1 MGPLIHAFPRDI
13 ASAALRTSTREQV
26 HGQRC
31 SMVRVAKE
39 LEPLQPQQTDAIS
52 KLLEQV
58 LSADG
63 TTIHDT
69 VRPSHQ
75 QPICA

>member
-1 MGPLIHAFPRDI
+1 
-13 ASAALRTSTREQV
+13 
-26 HGQRC
+26 
-31 SMVRVAKE
+31 MVRVAKE

-69 VRPSHQ
+69 VRPSR
-75 QPICA
+75 

>member
-1 MGPLIHAFPRDI
+1 
-13 ASAALRTSTREQV
+13 
-26 HGQRC
+26 
-31 SMVRVAKE
+31 MVRVAKE

-75 QPICA
+75 QPICAQRTSLTCTAACLR

>member
-1 MGPLIHAFPRDI
+1 
-13 ASAALRTSTREQV
+13 
-26 HGQRC
+26 
-31 SMVRVAKE
+31 MVRVAKE

-63 TTIHDT
+63 TTIHNT